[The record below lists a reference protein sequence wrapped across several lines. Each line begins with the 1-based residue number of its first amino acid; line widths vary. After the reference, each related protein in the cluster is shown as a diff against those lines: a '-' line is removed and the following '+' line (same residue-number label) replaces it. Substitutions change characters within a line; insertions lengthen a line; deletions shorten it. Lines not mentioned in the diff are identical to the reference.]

1 MKADMDILIIGF
13 FIYSV
18 LGYISEV
25 IYCSI
30 GQRKLVNRGFLYG
43 PYCPIYGFGAL
54 VVIIFLEPLK
64 EYWYLVFILGLILT
78 SIIEYVTSY
87 LLEKIFSLKLWDYSK
102 RKVNINGRVCLRNS
116 LLFGIMG
123 MAGVYLLDP
132 VFLPFL
138 RSLDDNLKHVLASII
153 ELVMVIDATAS
164 VIHLKSFQKSIVI
177 LKKKAD
183 EVTRE
188 TRDEIRETLSGEFD
202 RMKEFYSRNASHF
215 LFANPGL
222 TSRSKEYKEAIEAYK
237 AYIEKRKQIKTD
249 YKRKMKENR
258 EDFLSKV

>member
-1 MKADMDILIIGF
+1 MKTDIDILIIGF

-18 LGYISEV
+18 LGYICEV
-25 IYCSI
+25 IYCSV

-64 EYWYLVFILGLILT
+64 EYWYLV
-78 SIIEYVTSY
+78 
-87 LLEKIFSLKLWDYSK
+87 KLWDYSK

-138 RSLDDNLKHVLASII
+138 RSLDDNLQHALASVI

-183 EVTRE
+183 EVARE
-188 TRDEIRETLSGEFD
+188 TRDEIKETLSGEFD

-237 AYIEKRKQIKTD
+237 AYIEKRKQIKID